1 MIKADLFVGFEV
13 GSNEYDL
20 YVPRKTYQMS
30 DEAITTDL
38 YTHVYILALAINA
51 HHYFHIS
58 KTVVPYV
65 SKSF

>member
-1 MIKADLFVGFEV
+1 MIKADLSVGFEV
-13 GSNEYDL
+13 GSNVYDQ
-20 YVPRKTYQMS
+20 YVPRKTYQIP
-30 DEAITTDL
+30 DGAITTDL
-38 YTHVYILALAINA
+38 YTHMYTLPLAINA